1 MAYEFSN
8 SHYRAS
14 HCKDP
19 RGKGWWMFEDSKGN
33 IIADIQGLH
42 TLTAA
47 KKLAAKELKEKG
59 FPQYRTVYVA
69 P

>member
-8 SHYRAS
+8 THYIAS
-14 HCKDP
+14 HEKAP
-19 RGKGWWMFEDSKGN
+19 RGKGWWMFEDSHGN

-42 TLTAA
+42 SLTEA
-47 KKLAAKELKEKG
+47 KKLAAKELNEKG

>member
-8 SHYRAS
+8 SHYIAS
-14 HCKDP
+14 HGTAP
-19 RGKGWWMFEDSKGN
+19 RGKGWWMFEDNRRN
-33 IIADIQGLH
+33 IIADIQGLYS
-42 TLTAA
+42 LTEA

>member
-8 SHYRAS
+8 LHYIAA
-14 HCKDP
+14 HGKDP
-19 RGKGWWMFEDSKGN
+19 RGKGWWMFEDNQRN

-42 TLTAA
+42 TLTEA
-47 KKLAAKELKEKG
+47 KKLAAKELKENG
-59 FPQYRTVYVA
+59 FPEYRTVYVA